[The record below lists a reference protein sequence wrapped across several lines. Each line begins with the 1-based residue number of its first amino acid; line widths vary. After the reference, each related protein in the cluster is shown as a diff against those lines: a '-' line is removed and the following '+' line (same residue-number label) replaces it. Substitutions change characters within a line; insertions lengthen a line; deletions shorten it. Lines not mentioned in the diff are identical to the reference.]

1 MSAHQRLITGDD
13 GGGQRIFD
21 LLFDQA
27 AQIAGAVLDRVGLLG
42 EQAEQAVVPRQ
53 ADILVGQRGAQLT
66 EHDLSNMAEVILGQL
81 VERDNLVNAVE
92 KLRTHDFFKSLHHA
106 VLAHLRHGAAEACR
120 RVIGL
125 RTGVRGH
132 NDDRVLEA
140 DNAAL
145 RVGQTAVI
153 QNLQQRIEH
162 IRVRL
167 LDLVEQNDRVRTAAD
182 LLGQLTGFIV
192 ADVSRRG
199 TDQAGNCV
207 LFHIFGHIETHECIR
222 RVEQVESKLLD
233 QLGLADAGRTD
244 EQEGCRLALG
254 ADARAAAADGRADR
268 VYGFVLTDNVRFQ
281 AGFHIAQACRLLC
294 RYLGCRNAGPDFDHL
309 SQKLFVNLRCR
320 LGQQLV
326 QLCLHLQNAAA
337 AGGDLGVGLLLL
349 GAGRG
354 LGQLVKLCLQALKL
368 VLQLGNLGQ
377 LRRIQIEPRAG
388 FVDQVDG
395 LIWQKTVGDIAFA
408 HLSGTAAHLIGN
420 SNAVEGLVVR
430 ADALQNLGGL
440 GNRRLTDID
449 RLETALERG
458 VLLDILAV
466 LLERGRADHLN
477 VSAGKGRLENVCGIH
492 RAFGIAGAD
501 NVVHL
506 IDDKDDVAD
515 TLYFV
520 DQALHAALKLAAELR
535 ARHES
540 GQIEQM
546 DLLVAHLERNAAL
559 VDADCQTLGNGR
571 LADTGFANQARV
583 VLLAAV
589 QNLNDAVG
597 LAVAAHD
604 VVNAA
609 FCGLLGQVFAVIVQI
624 FALFVLLAGRTGAG
638 LLLRAACGL
647 PRQSAGSDRV
657 GLVGCVVVRAVRTGG
672 NQVVQVGQGAD
683 LTGERFEV
691 VLGDTHLLHDVVE
704 RLDTQFACA
713 LEAQTLLGGLIRS
726 LDFGDE
732 HHRDVFLAPR
742 AHWHIHRL
750 NSFREWKIENGE
762 LRCSPLNGDR

>member
-13 GGGQRIFD
+13 GGGQRIFN

-66 EHDLSNMAEVILGQL
+66 EHDLSDMAEVVLGQL

-153 QNLQQRIEH
+153 QNLQQRIEY
-162 IRVRL
+162 IRMRL

-207 LFHIFGHIETHECIR
+207 LFHIFGHVETHECIR

-233 QLGLADAGRTD
+233 QLGLADAGRAD

-254 ADARAAAADGRADR
+254 ADARAVAADGRADR

-309 SQKLFVNLRCR
+309 SQKLLVNLRCR

-326 QLCLHLQNAAA
+326 QLCFHLQNAAA

-377 LRRIQIEPRAG
+377 LRRIQIEP
-388 FVDQVDG
+388 
-395 LIWQKTVGDIAFA
+395 
-408 HLSGTAAHLIGN
+408 
-420 SNAVEGLVVR
+420 
-430 ADALQNLGGL
+430 
-440 GNRRLTDID
+440 
-449 RLETALERG
+449 
-458 VLLDILAV
+458 
-466 LLERGRADHLN
+466 
-477 VSAGKGRLENVCGIH
+477 
-492 RAFGIAGAD
+492 
-501 NVVHL
+501 
-506 IDDKDDVAD
+506 
-515 TLYFV
+515 
-520 DQALHAALKLAAELR
+520 
-535 ARHES
+535 
-540 GQIEQM
+540 
-546 DLLVAHLERNAAL
+546 
-559 VDADCQTLGNGR
+559 
-571 LADTGFANQARV
+571 
-583 VLLAAV
+583 
-589 QNLNDAVG
+589 
-597 LAVAAHD
+597 
-604 VVNAA
+604 
-609 FCGLLGQVFAVIVQI
+609 
-624 FALFVLLAGRTGAG
+624 
-638 LLLRAACGL
+638 
-647 PRQSAGSDRV
+647 
-657 GLVGCVVVRAVRTGG
+657 
-672 NQVVQVGQGAD
+672 
-683 LTGERFEV
+683 
-691 VLGDTHLLHDVVE
+691 
-704 RLDTQFACA
+704 
-713 LEAQTLLGGLIRS
+713 
-726 LDFGDE
+726 
-732 HHRDVFLAPR
+732 
-742 AHWHIHRL
+742 
-750 NSFREWKIENGE
+750 
-762 LRCSPLNGDR
+762 